1 MAARR
6 RRSSRVAVIAVV
18 SAAAVVLFSLAV
30 RWLGEGNAPP
40 REQTPFQI
48 EVLNGTGE
56 PRVGMAVATELRRR
70 GIDVV
75 AVDNAER
82 GDFKESILV
91 DRRGEPR
98 LMKTLA
104 RMLHCRVVVE
114 QTRDH
119 PYVDA
124 TYVIGADRMKGRSR
138 GRS

>member
-1 MAARR
+1 MPSKR
-6 RRSSRVAVIAVV
+6 RRSSRVVVIVV
-18 SAAAVVLFSLAV
+18 VASAAIVLFSLAV
-30 RWLGEGNAPP
+30 RWFGDGRTPP
-40 REQTPFQI
+40 SEHATFQI

-56 PRVGMAVATELRRR
+56 PRIGMAVATELRRR

-75 AVDNAER
+75 TVDNAER

-104 RMLHCRVVVE
+104 RTLRCRVIVE

-124 TYVIGADRMKGRSR
+124 TYVIGADRTKGRSR
-138 GRS
+138 GRT